1 VVDDAAKQAARKVAS
16 WSHERV
22 WVALAKMGF
31 VAATIARLG
40 EEARRQMIDDVEAQ
54 TQTSF

>member
-1 VVDDAAKQAARKVAS
+1 LGEALFVVDDAAKQAARKVAS

-40 EEARRQMIDDVEAQ
+40 EEA
-54 TQTSF
+54 